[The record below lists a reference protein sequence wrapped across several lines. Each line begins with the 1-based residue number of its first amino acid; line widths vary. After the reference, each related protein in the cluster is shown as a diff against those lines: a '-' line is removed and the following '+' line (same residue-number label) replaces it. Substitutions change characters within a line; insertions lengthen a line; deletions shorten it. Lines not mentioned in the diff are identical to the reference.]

1 MDNGGFNIHHSEDTA
16 LECQGGHLR
25 VDAGVIRAAGDP
37 FDCFLEDPLR
47 ILQGCRLASQL
58 GASIDASTLQAMR
71 SLKMLL
77 VPQQARSIRQEL
89 DLLLLG
95 DHVHD
100 ALMLTIDVLV
110 AVMPELASCQGFEQN
125 TPYHIY
131 DVWEHTAWVVQNSPA
146 KLLTRWAALLHDIGK
161 PAAYFQEGT
170 LGHFMGHQYL
180 SVTLAE
186 NILQRL
192 ETPQAFADQVLMLVR
207 MHDERI
213 APNPRAIQNALV
225 KLGGDV
231 ELFKSLCEIKRAD
244 ALSQSDLA
252 RPRLQLADDL
262 LHILEDM
269 QS

>member
-1 MDNGGFNIHHSEDTA
+1 MDNGGFNIHYGEHAA
-16 LECQGGHLR
+16 LECQGGQLR
-25 VDAGVIRAAGDP
+25 VDAGVIRTAGDP

-58 GASIDASTLQAMR
+58 GASIDALTLQAMK

-77 VPQQARSIRQEL
+77 VPQKAHSIRHEL

-95 DHVHD
+95 EHVHD

-186 NILQRL
+186 NILHRL
-192 ETPQAFADQVLMLVR
+192 ETPQSFANQVLILVR

-213 APNPRAIQNALV
+213 APNTRAVQNALA
-225 KLGGDV
+225 KLEGNVD
-231 ELFKSLCEIKRAD
+231 LFKSLCEIKRAD

-262 LHILEDM
+262 LRILEDT